1 MLKPLLSIM
10 VLEDCDEDFYTLQDA
25 ARLAGLPHSIVRVS
39 TGDECL
45 RLLRDESVD
54 CKALP
59 KLVLLDLHTPG
70 DDGRKALNEIRSDD
84 KLKTLSVIVLSTSN
98 NPIDLKFCYNNGA
111 NAYHVKPV
119 DHGLHL
125 QALQQIFAYWLGS
138 VSLLV

>member
-1 MLKPLLSIM
+1 MLKPVLSIM

-25 ARLAGLPHSIVRVS
+25 ARLAELPHSIVRVI

-54 CKALP
+54 YKALP

-70 DDGRKALNEIRSDD
+70 DDGRKVLSEIRSND
-84 KLKTLSVIVLSTSN
+84 KLKTLRVIVLSTSN
-98 NPIDLKFCYNNGA
+98 NPIDLKFCYSNGA

-119 DHGLHL
+119 DHKLHL

-138 VSLLV
+138 VSLMV

>member
-1 MLKPLLSIM
+1 MKPNLTIM

-25 ARLAGLPHSIVRVS
+25 VRFATLPHCIVRAS
-39 TGDECL
+39 SGDECL
-45 RLLRDESVD
+45 LLLRDESNGQKD
-54 CKALP
+54 LP

-70 DDGRKALNEIRSDD
+70 DDGRKVLNEIRRDD
-84 KLKTLSVIVLSTSN
+84 RFKTLPVIVLSTSD
-98 NPIDLKFCYNNGA
+98 NPIDLKFCYSNGA

-119 DHGLHL
+119 DHKLHL

>member
-1 MLKPLLSIM
+1 MLKPVLSIM

-25 ARLAGLPHSIVRVS
+25 ARLAELPHSIVRVI

-45 RLLRDESVD
+45 RLLRNESVD
-54 CKALP
+54 YKALP

-70 DDGRKALNEIRSDD
+70 DDGRKALNEIRNDD
-84 KLKTLSVIVLSTSN
+84 RLKTLPIIVLSTSN

-119 DHGLHL
+119 DHVLHL

-138 VSLLV
+138 VSLMV